1 MSHTNRKLPAR
12 FAHRKMQS
20 NDLESGLNRHAMS
33 VWDNLYWD
41 SHTRNRINKY
51 GRDGHTFSRIYVD
64 GWKEWSKSGTNGR
77 RYWKRK
83 VHVDR
88 RRNEDHERIQEG
100 LDS

>member
-1 MSHTNRKLPAR
+1 MSRTNRRLPAR
-12 FAHRKMQS
+12 FRRRKMES
-20 NDLESGLNRHAMS
+20 NDLESGSNRHAMNL
-33 VWDNLYWD
+33 WGELYWGPRA
-41 SHTRNRINKY
+41 HNRINKY
-51 GRDGHTFSRIYVD
+51 GRDGHTFSKIYVD